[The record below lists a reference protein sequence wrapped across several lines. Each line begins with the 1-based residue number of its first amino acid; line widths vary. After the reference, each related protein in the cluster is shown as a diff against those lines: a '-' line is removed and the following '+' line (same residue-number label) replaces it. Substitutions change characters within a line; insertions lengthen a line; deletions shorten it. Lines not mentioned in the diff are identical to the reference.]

1 MKIYKYK
8 YSLSTHASSRP
19 FIHPPPRFAVR
30 PESAAARLLLLLLLL
45 VSCSCPCQHCAGSQ
59 SLSPSLCK
67 MLLPLLLLFSLAIAS
82 RLEEEDADPVLYSQ
96 EDLYPL
102 IISNS
107 TFLQSKM
114 APAAT
119 HPHFR
124 TVTQFKTDY
133 STSEIT
139 KYESLRT
146 GMTAVVVDREGPKVH
161 GFFAFATEIFDD
173 SGAPHTLEHLC
184 FMGSR
189 GYPYKGIL
197 DRLATR

>member
-1 MKIYKYK
+1 
-8 YSLSTHASSRP
+8 
-19 FIHPPPRFAVR
+19 
-30 PESAAARLLLLLLLL
+30 
-45 VSCSCPCQHCAGSQ
+45 
-59 SLSPSLCK
+59 
-67 MLLPLLLLFSLAIAS
+67 MLLPLLLLFSLAVAS
-82 RLEEEDADPVLYSQ
+82 HLSEEADPILFTQ
-96 EDLYPL
+96 EGLYPL
-102 IISNS
+102 IVSNS
-107 TFLQSKM
+107 SALLKM
-114 APAAT
+114 APAS

-133 STSEIT
+133 SPSEIT

-189 GYPYKGIL
+189 SYPYKGIL